1 MIIDRNIEKVLIKEG
16 VLTQEQLDRAIVE
29 HKKTKENLTSILVRL
44 GYASEEGIIKAISKH
59 YEIPYE
65 EITAEYVE
73 PDVIKMIK
81 PELARKFQTIPVNLI
96 ANQMTVAMSDPLNLI
111 TLDTLS
117 FTLGKKIKP
126 IICKVETINSLIDH
140 FFGMDDEFKAAL
152 ESEGKGAEAGY
163 YYVSEEEPEKTEI
176 EANAAPIIKLV
187 NQIIAQA
194 VKTKASD
201 IHIEGAKRD
210 LLVRFRVDGVLR
222 QINTLPKNIQPS
234 VVARIKI
241 MSSLDIAERIKP
253 QDGRFS
259 IRQATGNEIDFRVST
274 YSTVNGESVVM
285 RILDQSKA
293 QIKLSDLGLSDEDS
307 AAIKKVLKNPTGM
320 IIVCGPTGSGKTT
333 TLYALLNELNT
344 VEKKIITIEDPV
356 EYRMPLLNQ
365 IMVNIRRGLTFPSI
379 LRAALRQDPD
389 IILVGE
395 IRDKETAEISVH
407 AALTGHLLLTTLH
420 TNSPAEAFGRL
431 TDMGIERYY
440 LTDVLSLI
448 IGQRLVR
455 RLCQRCKEPYTASRE
470 EIIRHGIKYDQPDLT
485 FYKSQGCNSCDFTG
499 YRGMTGIYE
508 MMVMSEDI
516 RDIVSKGESVDKI
529 RHESRRL
536 GSASLW
542 DSAIKKVSQG
552 IISINDAVK
561 FIPHE

>member
-1 MIIDRNIEKVLIKEG
+1 MIIDRNVEKVLIKEG
-16 VLTQEQLDRAIVE
+16 VLTQEQLDAALAE
-29 HKKTKENLTSILVRL
+29 HRKTKENLTSILVRF
-44 GYASEEGIIKAISKH
+44 GYAGEEGIIKAISKH

-65 EITAEYVE
+65 EITPEYVE
-73 PDVIKMIK
+73 ADVIRMIK
-81 PELARKFQTIPVNLI
+81 PELARKFQTIPINLI

-126 IICKVETINSLIDH
+126 IVCKVETINNLIDH
-140 FFGMDDEFKAAL
+140 FFGMDDQFKAEL
-152 ESEGKGAEAGY
+152 ESDVKGAEASY

-176 EANAAPIIKLV
+176 EANAAPIIRLV

-210 LLVRFRVDGVLR
+210 LLVRFRIDGVLR
-222 QINTLPKNIQPS
+222 EMNTLPKKIQPS

-259 IRQATGNEIDFRVST
+259 IRQTTGNEIDFRVST

-293 QIKLSDLGLSDEDS
+293 QIRLGDLGLDEEDS
-307 AAIKKVLKNPTGM
+307 AAIKNLLKNPTGM

-333 TLYALLNELNT
+333 TLYALLNELNS

-365 IMVNIRRGLTFPSI
+365 IMINVRRGLTFPAI

-395 IRDKETAEISVH
+395 IRDKETADISVH

-448 IGQRLVR
+448 IGQRLIR
-455 RLCQRCKEPYTASRE
+455 KLCQRCKEPYTPTRE
-470 EIIRHGIKYDQPDLT
+470 EIIRHALKYDQENPT

-508 MMVMSEDI
+508 LMVMNEDM

-529 RHESRRL
+529 KHESRRL

-561 FIPHE
+561 FIPHD